1 MNTLVLQPSAQQKQ
15 AMLAHYDRYR
25 QASKNPYIEAFFK
38 LTGASL
44 SIYTS
49 GKVVFQGEM
58 AEQEARRWGYE
69 PEASDQTSIP
79 GQDLPMI
86 GTDEVGNGSY
96 FGGLAVVASFV
107 RPEDHAFLKSL
118 GVDDSKKM
126 TDQKICQIAPLLK
139 EKIPHQALLLSPKK
153 YNEVIEQGYNAV
165 SVKVALHNQAIFL
178 LLQKGAQPEKIV
190 IDAFTSSQNY
200 QKYLKK
206 EANQF
211 ANPVTLE
218 EKAEGKYL
226 AVAVSSIIARSM
238 FLENLTQLGQLVGR
252 NLPSG
257 AGSKSDHVAASI
269 LKEYGLAGLNQTA
282 KLHFAN
288 TQKAQKLLKW
298 GINMG
303 KRRGFIAFLAEWGT
317 LILFMIALF
326 ASRYFL
332 WDPVSVDGHS
342 MDPTLQH
349 QEKLVM
355 LKTTAIDRFDIVVAS
370 ETDSNGKEK
379 LIVKRVV
386 GMPGDTIRYEN
397 DVLYINDQ
405 EVDEPYLDE
414 FLAAFQTDKLQEEY
428 AYNKQFQAVAQ
439 AAQAFTQDANGSVN
453 FTVTIPEGQY
463 YLLGDDR
470 LVSLDSRSVGTFARE
485 KIKGEV
491 VFRIW
496 PFNRIG
502 TVD

>member
-1 MNTLVLQPSAQQKQ
+1 
-15 AMLAHYDRYR
+15 
-25 QASKNPYIEAFFK
+25 
-38 LTGASL
+38 
-44 SIYTS
+44 
-49 GKVVFQGEM
+49 
-58 AEQEARRWGYE
+58 
-69 PEASDQTSIP
+69 
-79 GQDLPMI
+79 
-86 GTDEVGNGSY
+86 
-96 FGGLAVVASFV
+96 
-107 RPEDHAFLKSL
+107 
-118 GVDDSKKM
+118 
-126 TDQKICQIAPLLK
+126 
-139 EKIPHQALLLSPKK
+139 
-153 YNEVIEQGYNAV
+153 
-165 SVKVALHNQAIFL
+165 
-178 LLQKGAQPEKIV
+178 
-190 IDAFTSSQNY
+190 
-200 QKYLKK
+200 
-206 EANQF
+206 
-211 ANPVTLE
+211 
-218 EKAEGKYL
+218 
-226 AVAVSSIIARSM
+226 
-238 FLENLTQLGQLVGR
+238 
-252 NLPSG
+252 
-257 AGSKSDHVAASI
+257 
-269 LKEYGLAGLNQTA
+269 
-282 KLHFAN
+282 
-288 TQKAQKLLKW
+288 
-298 GINMG
+298 MG
-303 KRRGFIAFLAEWGT
+303 KGHTTKRLPLIAFLAEWGT

-414 FLAAFQTDKLQEEY
+414 YLAAFQTDKLQEEY

-439 AAQAFTQDANGSVN
+439 SAEAFTQDANGYVD

-470 LVSLDSRSVGTFARE
+470 LVSLDSRSVGTFSRE

>member
-1 MNTLVLQPSAQQKQ
+1 
-15 AMLAHYDRYR
+15 
-25 QASKNPYIEAFFK
+25 
-38 LTGASL
+38 
-44 SIYTS
+44 
-49 GKVVFQGEM
+49 
-58 AEQEARRWGYE
+58 
-69 PEASDQTSIP
+69 
-79 GQDLPMI
+79 
-86 GTDEVGNGSY
+86 
-96 FGGLAVVASFV
+96 
-107 RPEDHAFLKSL
+107 
-118 GVDDSKKM
+118 
-126 TDQKICQIAPLLK
+126 
-139 EKIPHQALLLSPKK
+139 
-153 YNEVIEQGYNAV
+153 
-165 SVKVALHNQAIFL
+165 
-178 LLQKGAQPEKIV
+178 
-190 IDAFTSSQNY
+190 
-200 QKYLKK
+200 
-206 EANQF
+206 
-211 ANPVTLE
+211 
-218 EKAEGKYL
+218 
-226 AVAVSSIIARSM
+226 
-238 FLENLTQLGQLVGR
+238 
-252 NLPSG
+252 
-257 AGSKSDHVAASI
+257 
-269 LKEYGLAGLNQTA
+269 
-282 KLHFAN
+282 
-288 TQKAQKLLKW
+288 
-298 GINMG
+298 MG
-303 KRRGFIAFLAEWGT
+303 KGHTTKRSPLIAFLAEWGT

-355 LKTTAIDRFDIVVAS
+355 LKTTSIDRFDIVVAS

-414 FLAAFQTDKLQEEY
+414 YLAAFQTDKLQEEY

-491 VFRIW
+491 VFRMW